1 MVDDEWNEKIR
12 NFKSILHLV
21 SSSSIAGRKEKIETL
36 VERSGRKLTL
46 TKAGVGPNFGTVDF
60 EK

>member
-1 MVDDEWNEKIR
+1 MLDDEWNEKIR

-21 SSSSIAGRKEKIETL
+21 SSSSIAGWKEKIETL

-46 TKAGVGPNFGTVDF
+46 TQAGVGPNFGTVDF